1 MRILTLLSFLSV
13 FLLVSCKQEATNT
26 LFKLKKN
33 TTLSFENNL
42 VYTEDFN
49 PYTYRNFFNGGG
61 VAIGDINNDG
71 LMDVYFT
78 GNLVD
83 NKLYLNQGDW
93 QFKDITATAGVA
105 CSNIWS
111 SGANFV
117 DINGDGLLDIYV
129 CKAGKPGGENRH
141 NELFI
146 NQGDL
151 TFVESSKKY
160 GLNIEGLSI
169 QSAFFDYDRDGDLDC
184 YLLNNSIRSVGGF
197 DLVKDLRTIPASDG
211 NMFLE
216 NRGDHFV
223 DVSQEAGIYTSAIG
237 FGLGITLSDFNKDG
251 WTDIYISN
259 DFFEK
264 DYLYL
269 NNKNK
274 TFAEV
279 GDDYFESLPM
289 GAMGAD
295 VADLDNDTRPDL
307 MITEMLP
314 GTLERKKTKATYE
327 SWRKYSLAVSKGYSH
342 QMPRNMLQKNMG
354 ESGFLEVGRS
364 AGVAATNWS
373 WSCLLQDFD
382 NDGLKDI
389 IVANGIYK
397 DLLDRDYLTFVAND
411 IKIKNMINSGENAI
425 MNLIDAMPS
434 EAVPNYAFR
443 NKGDFL
449 FADETIAWGLG
460 EPSFSNGSAYG
471 DLDNDGDLDLIINN
485 VNMPSFIYENTTS
498 SQEKNYLNLKLTGQ
512 KKNTKAIGAKVI
524 AYACDQTFMNE
535 QFPSRG
541 FQSSIGNDIWI
552 GLGSCD
558 LVDSLKIIWPDGTAD
573 LILKPVI
580 NSTLNYN
587 YGQAKTNTILPI
599 ANAQKI
605 FTLADTLGFTHR
617 EIKFNQFDR
626 ERLLYKMNT
635 GKGPAITVADLNN
648 DGQSDIFVGG
658 GKAQNSTLF
667 LSNKNGFTKI
677 TTPFEKRARP
687 EVVAAHFFDSDNDG
701 DQDLYVAYGGTAFAS
716 YAVELNDDLYL
727 NDGKGNLV
735 AQPKTFKFPQPVAT
749 GAVAI
754 ADYNGDG
761 KMDVF
766 VGNRNSI
773 NAYGSPG
780 SGYLFENRG
789 DNKFTLLDLPIFE
802 NLGMITSVA
811 WLDLDGDERQD
822 LLITGEWMSLRLF
835 KNNSDGFT
843 EVTKE
848 YGLEKTQG
856 IWNNLLVKD
865 FNGDGKMDI
874 FAGNAGTNGS
884 LNSRHKLYLADFD
897 KNGQIDPI
905 LCETIDGKD
914 YPVLDMDEIVSQLP
928 MLKKKFLYYKEYA
941 KATMEDL
948 FGASELKQA
957 KVLKL
962 NTVETTLFFRSGDQ
976 FVKGT
981 LPSVAQYASVHAAAS
996 KDFDNDGLMDL
1007 VIGGNHYAV
1016 KPQFG
1021 RDDASR
1027 GWWMKGKKIAD
1038 GFTFEKGETL
1048 NWNGQIRSLTL
1059 LKDQQLLVGSN
1070 NEPVLIYEFINN

>member
-1 MRILTLLSFLSV
+1 MG
-13 FLLVSCKQEATNT
+13 CQEEPVNS
-26 LFKLKKN
+26 LFRLKKN
-33 TTLSFENNL
+33 TNLSFENNL
-42 VYTEDFN
+42 VYTENFN

-93 QFKDITATAGVA
+93 NFKDITASAGVA
-105 CSNIWS
+105 CPDIWS

-129 CKAGKPGGENRH
+129 CKAGKPGGTNRH

-160 GLNIEGLSI
+160 GLDVEGLSI

-197 DLVKDLRTIPASDG
+197 DLVKDLRKIPASDG
-211 NMFLE
+211 NMLLE
-216 NRGDHFV
+216 NRDGQFV

-237 FGLGITLSDFNKDG
+237 FGLGITLSDFNGDG

-274 TFAEV
+274 TFTEA
-279 GDDYFESLPM
+279 GDNYFESLPM

-295 VADLDNDTRPDL
+295 VADLDNDALPDL

-327 SWRKYSLAVSKGYSH
+327 SWRKYSLAVSKGYNH

-354 ESGFLEVGRS
+354 ESGFLEVGRR

-397 DLLDRDYLTFVAND
+397 DLLDRDYLTFIAND
-411 IKIKNMINSGENAI
+411 VKIKNMISSGENAI

-443 NKGDFL
+443 NQGDFL
-449 FADETIAWGLG
+449 FADETVGWGLAQ
-460 EPSFSNGSAYG
+460 PSFSNGSAYG

-485 VNMPSFIYENTTS
+485 VNMPSFIYENTTNTE
-498 SQEKNYLNLKLTGQ
+498 EKNYLNVELTGQ
-512 KKNTKAIGAKVI
+512 KKNTKAIGAKII

-541 FQSSIGNDIWI
+541 FQSSIGNQIWI
-552 GLGSCD
+552 GLGACN
-558 LVDSLKIIWPDGTAD
+558 LVDSLKIIWPDGTANMV
-573 LILKPVI
+573 LQPTT
-580 NSTLNYN
+580 NSTLDYT
-587 YGQAKTNTILPI
+587 YGQFETKTTPRPSVPE
-599 ANAQKI
+599 KI
-605 FTLADTLGFTHR
+605 FTLVDSLGFSHR

-635 GKGPAITVADLNN
+635 GKGPAVAVADLNQ
-648 DGQSDIFVGG
+648 DGQPDIFTGG
-658 GKAQNSTLF
+658 GKAQSSALF
-667 LSNKNGFTKI
+667 LSGKSGFTEI
-677 TTPFEKRARP
+677 TEPFMKRARP

-716 YAVELNDDLYL
+716 YTVELNDDLYL
-727 NDGKGNLV
+727 NDGKGNFSP
-735 AQPKTFKFPQPVAT
+735 QPKTFKFSQPVAT
-749 GAVAI
+749 GAVAV

-761 KMDVF
+761 KIDVF

-773 NAYGSPG
+773 NPYGSPG
-780 SGYLFENRG
+780 SGYLFQNLG
-789 DNKFTLLDLPIFE
+789 NNKYQLVDLPVFQ
-802 NLGMITSVA
+802 NLGMITSAV
-811 WLDLDGDERQD
+811 WLNLDDDERPD
-822 LLITGEWMSLRLF
+822 LLVAGEWMSLRLF
-835 KNNSDGFT
+835 KNNPDGFD

-848 YGLEKTQG
+848 YGLEQTRG

-865 FNGDGKMDI
+865 FNGDGKLDI
-874 FAGNAGTNGS
+874 FAGNTGTNGT
-884 LNSRHKLYLADFD
+884 LNDRYKLYLADFD
-897 KNGQIDPI
+897 KNGQADPI

-928 MLKKKFLYYKEYA
+928 VLKKKFLYYKDYA
-941 KATMEDL
+941 KAAMEDL
-948 FGASELKQA
+948 FGPSEMEQA

-962 NTVETTLFFRSGDQ
+962 NTVESTLYFREGDK

-981 LPSVAQYASVHAAAS
+981 LPSAVQYASVHAAVS
-996 KDFDNDGLMDL
+996 HDFDKDGLPDL
-1007 VIGGNHYAV
+1007 VAGGNHYAV

-1027 GWWMKGKKIAD
+1027 GWWMNGKQTGDNFAFKPA
-1038 GFTFEKGETL
+1038 KTL
-1048 NWNGQIRSLTL
+1048 NWTGQIRSLTL
-1059 LKDQQLLVGSN
+1059 LGDQQVLVGSN
-1070 NEPVLIYEFINN
+1070 NGPVLIYEFTKN

>member
-1 MRILTLLSFLSV
+1 MRFLTFLSLLTLFLFFGCQEDGVDTLFQLKTNTALSFDNS
-13 FLLVSCKQEATNT
+13 
-26 LFKLKKN
+26 
-33 TTLSFENNL
+33 L

-71 LMDVYFT
+71 LLDVYFT

-93 QFKDITATAGVA
+93 NFKDITKTAGVA
-105 CSNIWS
+105 CPNIWS

-117 DINGDGLLDIYV
+117 DINGDGFLDIYV
-129 CKAGKPGGENRH
+129 CKAGKPGGDNRH

-151 TFVESSKKY
+151 TFVESSKEY
-160 GLNIEGLSI
+160 GLDIEGLSI

-197 DLVKDLRTIPASDG
+197 DLVKGLRKIPAKDG
-211 NMFLE
+211 NLFLE
-216 NRGDHFV
+216 NQNGRFQ
-223 DVSQEAGIYTSAIG
+223 DVSQKAGIYTSAIG
-237 FGLGITLSDFNKDG
+237 YGLGITLSDFNLDG

-269 NNKNK
+269 NNQDK
-274 TFAEV
+274 TFTEAGEA
-279 GDDYFESLPM
+279 FFASFPM

-295 VADLDNDTRPDL
+295 VGDLDNDNRPDL

-314 GTLERKKTKATYE
+314 STLERKKTKATYE

-354 ESGFLEVGRS
+354 ETGFLEVGRR

-397 DLLDRDYLTFVAND
+397 DLLDRDYLTFIAND

-434 EAVPNYAFR
+434 EAVPNYAFK

-449 FADETIAWGLG
+449 FTDETKNWGMAQ
-460 EPSFSNGSAYG
+460 PSFSNGSAYG

-485 VNMPSFIYENTTS
+485 VNMPSFNYENKTDAT
-498 SQEKNYLNLKLTGQ
+498 EKNYLKIKLAGH

-541 FQSSIGNDIWI
+541 FQSSIANNIWM
-552 GLGSCD
+552 GLGACSE
-558 LVDSLKIIWPDGTAD
+558 VDSMKIIWPDGKIN
-573 LILKPVI
+573 LVLSPNI
-580 NSTLNYN
+580 NSTETYFYDKL
-587 YGQAKTNTILPI
+587 GTQTTLPK
-599 ANAQKI
+599 NNENEI
-605 FTLADTLGFTHR
+605 FTLLDTLDFDHQ

-635 GKGPAITVADLNN
+635 GKGPAMAVGDINN
-648 DGQSDIFVGG
+648 DGRSDIFIGG
-658 GKAQNSTLF
+658 GKNQTSKIF
-667 LSNKNGFTKI
+667 LSNQTNFTI
-677 TTPFEKRARP
+677 DDTPFQKRARA
-687 EVVAAHFFDSDNDG
+687 EVVTAEFFDSDNDG
-701 DQDLYVAYGGTAFAS
+701 DLDLYVGYGGTAFAS
-716 YAVELNDDLYL
+716 YAVVLVDDLYI
-727 NDGKGNLV
+727 NDGKGNLTI
-735 AQPKTFKFPQPVAT
+735 QPKAFKFPQPVAT
-749 GAVAI
+749 GAVAM

-761 KMDVF
+761 KIDVF
-766 VGNRNSI
+766 VGNRASI
-773 NAYGSPG
+773 NPYGTSG
-780 SGYLFENRG
+780 SGYLFENKG
-789 DNKFTLLDLPIFE
+789 GNEFALLEESIFE
-802 NLGMITSVA
+802 NLGMITSA
-811 WLDLDGDERQD
+811 SWLDVDGDNRLD
-822 LLITGEWMSLRLF
+822 LLVAGEWMPLRLF
-835 KNNSDGFT
+835 KNNANGFEEIT
-843 EVTKE
+843 SA
-848 YGLEKTQG
+848 YGLGETKG
-856 IWNNLLVKD
+856 IWNNLLVED
-865 FNGDGKMDI
+865 FNGDGKLDI
-874 FAGNAGTNGS
+874 FAGNCGMNSALNNTN
-884 LNSRHKLYLADFD
+884 KLYLADFD
-897 KNGQIDPI
+897 KNGQSDPI
-905 LCETIDGKD
+905 LSETINGKD

-928 MLKKKFLYYKEYA
+928 SLKKKYLFYKDYA
-941 KATMEDL
+941 KAGMSDL
-948 FGASELKQA
+948 FGSSELDKA
-957 KVLKL
+957 KVLEL
-962 NTVETTLFFRSGDQ
+962 NTLETMIFFRDGDR
-976 FVKGT
+976 FIKGT
-981 LPSVAQYASVHAAAS
+981 LPPEIQYASVHAALS
-996 KDFDNDGLMDL
+996 GDFDKDGVSDL
-1007 VIGGNHYAV
+1007 IVGGNHFAV

-1027 GWWMKGKKIAD
+1027 GWWIKGEKNKKGNIFQKA
-1038 GFTFEKGETL
+1038 ETL
-1048 NWNGQIRSLTL
+1048 NWNGQIRNIKFLNEQEIL
-1059 LKDQQLLVGSN
+1059 LGTN
-1070 NEPVLIYEFINN
+1070 NEPVLIFQMTNN